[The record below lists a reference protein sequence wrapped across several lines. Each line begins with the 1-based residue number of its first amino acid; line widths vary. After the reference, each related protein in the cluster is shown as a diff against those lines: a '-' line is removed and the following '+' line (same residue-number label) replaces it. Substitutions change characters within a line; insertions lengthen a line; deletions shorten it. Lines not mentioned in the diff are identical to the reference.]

1 MHKSLIKSALCLFFV
16 LLAAPGALAE
26 DFEMTATPDDLYTYI
41 QELHARK
48 YDDTLLDKTE
58 LFLKRYPDHAY
69 AEPVRQIQI
78 AVLNRHQRHA
88 ETVEAIRQYL
98 GKFPQSPQREEYRRL
113 EGACRY
119 SQRDFAA
126 AAECFREVSQ
136 NAKSEEV
143 REDAMLAL
151 AQCHQALKQPAE
163 AVRLYQTLVALPLA
177 DGRPARLQAR
187 VQYINILQN
196 ENNHREALRL
206 CQELLAF
213 KPTPTAL
220 RQALLYQAANLAYL
234 IGEDLPLAERLYAT
248 FQVEAPR
255 HPAATAALRQLCL
268 CKFRLKKLDEFL
280 ELAQRYRAQLPS
292 GTEDP
297 QLDFDTVEA
306 LMTLQRHAEA
316 LPVLRKIIDAPQN
329 SEDVL
334 RKARYYEF
342 TALATLQK
350 DAEVLD
356 RGDAFLEDYPNF
368 PYKTAI
374 LRQLVVSSAKNP
386 DARPRT
392 RAYLESL
399 LPLLAGDR
407 EATAQYGFLLAQHYE
422 ADQLWNLAADL
433 LENLAKDAE
442 PAQRATFLMRAAQ
455 NANQIPDFNRARRLL
470 DAARAIPE
478 LPAEQFEMASELL
491 YHFAEKANQPEVAAQ
506 TAREALEKAV
516 GRERTVWL
524 TRLGNHFLQA
534 NQYDQAANCYGQALA
549 TPEMPAEARSQLLP
563 TQIQLLVVTK
573 RTDELLA
580 LLPEFFAQPAL
591 PLRPQVCEDLA
602 NYCADAKRPDFAH
615 AAWERLLLTPAIGN
629 EQKLRASLKIAE
641 IELENAPADAKR
653 RMETLLAECE
663 HQGTPTPADAYAI
676 LAEIH
681 LRAKEYDLALMNVDR
696 ALEKERPAIFDTRT
710 ATRAWWVKAKFLYE
724 CRHDLAAAKSTA
736 SLAGLLKTDQTY
748 SPRALQ
754 LIVQILREQ
763 HLDREADAE
772 ELRLR
777 QKFPDFLKP
786 ENTTKK

>member
-1 MHKSLIKSALCLFFV
+1 MHKSLIIIV
-16 LLAAPGALAE
+16 LWIFIAFLASPGALAE

-48 YDDTLLDKTE
+48 YDDTLLDKAA
-58 LFLKRYPDHAY
+58 LFLKRYPDHTY

-88 ETVEAIRQYL
+88 ETLEAIRQYL
-98 GKFPQSPQREEYRRL
+98 EKFPNSPQREAYRRL
-113 EGACRY
+113 EGACHY
-119 SQRDFAA
+119 SQKNFAA
-126 AAECFREVSQ
+126 AAECFLEVSQ
-136 NAKSEEV
+136 NAKAEEV
-143 REDAMLAL
+143 REDATLAL
-151 AQCHQALKQPAE
+151 AQCHQVLKQTAD
-163 AVRLYQTLVALPLA
+163 ATRLYQTLVALPLA

-213 KPTPTAL
+213 KPTPADL
-220 RQALLYQAANLAYL
+220 RQALLYQAANLAL
-234 IGEDLPLAERLYAT
+234 RIGEDLPLAEQLYAA
-248 FQVEAPR
+248 FLVEAPR
-255 HPAATAALRQLCL
+255 HPAANAALRQLCV
-268 CKFRLKKLDEFL
+268 CKFRLKKFEEFL
-280 ELAQRYRAQLPS
+280 ELAARYRAQLPP

-306 LMTLQRHAEA
+306 LMSLQRHAEA
-316 LPVLRKIIDAPQN
+316 LPVLRKIIEAPQN
-329 SEDVL
+329 SEELL

-350 DAEVLD
+350 DAEVLE
-356 RGDAFLEDYPNF
+356 RGDAFLADYPNF

-374 LRQLVVSSAKNP
+374 LRQLVVTSAQDP
-386 DARPRT
+386 AARQRT

-399 LPLLAGDR
+399 LPLLTGDR
-407 EATAQYGFLLAQHYE
+407 EATEQYGFLLAQHYE
-422 ADQLWNLAADL
+422 AEQLWNLAADL
-433 LENLAKDAE
+433 LEKLARDAD

-455 NANQIPDFNRARRLL
+455 NANLLPDFERARRLL

-478 LPAEQFEMASELL
+478 LPAEQFVMASELL
-491 YHFAEKANQPEVAAQ
+491 YRFADEANQPQVAAQ
-506 TAREALEKAV
+506 TAREALEKATA
-516 GRERTVWL
+516 RERTVWL

-549 TPEMPAEARSQLLP
+549 TPEMPADARCKLLP
-563 TQIQLLVVTK
+563 TQVQLLMVTK
-573 RTDELLA
+573 RSDELFE
-580 LLPEFFAQPAL
+580 LLPEFYAQPAL

-602 NYCADAKRPDFAH
+602 NYCADAKRHDFAH
-615 AAWERLLLTPAIGN
+615 AAWERLLLNSEITA
-629 EQKLRASLKIAE
+629 EQERRAVIRLA
-641 IELENAPADAKR
+641 ELELDAQPKDAQQR
-653 RMETLLAECE
+653 LQTLLADCE
-663 HQGTPTPADAYAI
+663 RLGVPAPADAYAI

-681 LRAKEYDLALMNVDR
+681 LRAKEYDLTLMNVDR
-696 ALEKERPAIFDTRT
+696 ALEKERPAIFETRT
-710 ATRAWWVKAKFLYE
+710 ATRAWWVKAQFLYE

-763 HLDREADAE
+763 HQDHDADE
-772 ELRLR
+772 EERRLR

-786 ENTTKK
+786 ENAPQK